1 MNIESRQQNDVTILS
16 ITGNIDALTSNTLTD
31 YIKAQITSGN
41 VKLIADVGGVDYTS
55 SAGLRV
61 MLAAV
66 KETRALN
73 GDMRLANI
81 QPNVQKVLELSGF
94 TSIRKIFSDVD
105 SAVKSFSE

>member
-1 MNIESRQQNDVTILS
+1 MNIESRQQDDVSILS
-16 ITGNIDALTSNTLTD
+16 ITGNIDALTSTTLTD
-31 YIKAQITSGN
+31 YIKSQIKSGN

-66 KETRALN
+66 KETRSLN

-94 TSIRKIFSDVD
+94 TNILKIFSDVD